1 MAAAHVRQGLLA
13 ALLLPVAA
21 LAQDAAAQK
30 EIDHLIDH
38 LSTSGCQ
45 FNRNGSWYDADRA
58 VSHLQRKY
66 AYLRD
71 RNLVPS
77 AEAFIERAASG
88 SSMSGEP
95 YRVKCPGQPE
105 ALSADWFRAE
115 LARSRR
121 NAGDPGKR

>member
-1 MAAAHVRQGLLA
+1 MAAAHVRHALLA
-13 ALLLPVAA
+13 ALLLPLAA
-21 LAQDAAAQK
+21 LAQDAAAKK
-30 EIDHLIDH
+30 EIDHLIAH
-38 LSTSGCQ
+38 LAASACE

-71 RNLVPS
+71 HKLVPS

-95 YRVKCPGQPE
+95 YLVKCPGQPE
-105 ALSADWFRAE
+105 TRSADWFRAV
-115 LARSRR
+115 LASLRSKP
-121 NAGDPGKR
+121 GDPGNR